1 MKIKMNIKEKRATNE
16 LHIKITWVLE
26 LDSSETEFQ
35 LRTYVY
41 VHTYICS
48 HKK

>member
-1 MKIKMNIKEKRATNE
+1 MSIKEQRASNE

-35 LRTYVY
+35 LSIFMVTYMFLV
-41 VHTYICS
+41 
-48 HKK
+48 